1 MPDEL
6 DELRRRLDRVEGRQ
20 DSESDLRAMMDGDL
34 ARLTVRLDA
43 QNTLLRALSATQSD
57 HTQRLARLEVGQER
71 LEVRFGDLEVRF
83 GDLEVRFGG
92 LEERVGG
99 LQLQLSG
106 LEQRFGGLEERVGG
120 LQLQLSGL
128 EEKFGGI
135 VERFGVLEERQDRT
149 QETVGRIEVGVQA
162 IIGMLGDGR

>member
-106 LEQRFGGLEERVGG
+106 LE
-120 LQLQLSGL
+120 
-128 EEKFGGI
+128 EKFGGI